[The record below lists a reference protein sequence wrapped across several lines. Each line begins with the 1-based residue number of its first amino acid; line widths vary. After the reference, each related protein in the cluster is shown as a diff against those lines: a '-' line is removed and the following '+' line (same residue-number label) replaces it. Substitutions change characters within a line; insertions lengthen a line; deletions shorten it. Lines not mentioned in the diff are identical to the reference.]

1 MCTCGDQVTSTA
13 ASIVQTKS
21 LAKRMHPGGEAAN
34 DSSGP
39 QQPARGGE
47 QGPAEGQQQR
57 GGSAASAAAA
67 KSDTRDKNTGQHQAT
82 GDTKNLH
89 SAWMGRAPV
98 VAEPHTPD
106 TRQDRELLTPSKGD
120 QKHHESKERGG
131 HESHHKSHHQS
142 ASKEKKVEPDTQP
155 QRPRST
161 AASHGD
167 QSSRKHGEKDHDKH
181 LENHAG
187 KSDGGHGSS
196 RRQSHGDGVAAEHTA
211 PDGDGPVDKQQST
224 QENHEQKRSQHHNR
238 RRSRHSDEDS
248 DGNDQFWEELISR
261 EVQRPVVDVEDD
273 YLEMA
278 VQVRTYAV
286 SWCALL
292 SAAYCSSS
300 GIIIG
305 SNARHCK
312 SCYVCWL

>member
-1 MCTCGDQVTSTA
+1 MQMCTCGDQVTSTA

-21 LAKRMHPGGEAAN
+21 LAKRMHPGGETA
-34 DSSGP
+34 DSSDP
-39 QQPARGGE
+39 QQPARGGV
-47 QGPAEGQQQR
+47 QNPAKEQQQR
-57 GGSAASAAAA
+57 GGSASPAAAPA
-67 KSDTRDKNTGQHQAT
+67 KSDARDKNTDQHQAT

-106 TRQDRELLTPSKGD
+106 TREDRELLTPSKGD

-131 HESHHKSHHQS
+131 HESHNKSHHQS
-142 ASKEKKVEPDTQP
+142 APKEKKVEPDTQP

-167 QSSRKHGEKDHDKH
+167 QSSRKHGEKDHDMH
-181 LENHAG
+181 LESHAG
-187 KSDGGHGSS
+187 KPNGRHGSS
-196 RRQSHGDGVAAEHTA
+196 RRQSHGDGIAGEHKA
-211 PDGDGPVDKQQST
+211 PDGETDGPVDKQQST
-224 QENHEQKRSQHHNR
+224 QENHEQKRSQHHSR

-278 VQVRTYAV
+278 VQVRIYGAT
-286 SWCALL
+286 CL
-292 SAAYCSSS
+292 SAA
-300 GIIIG
+300 
-305 SNARHCK
+305 
-312 SCYVCWL
+312 VCLSVLPIAVVVVAL